1 MKWYQFIGTTFSAL
15 AGKREVAMYADD
27 DLQHWGRLGVRGALP
42 EMGDDTPI
50 TQGAGRSGD
59 RILSGEPFADKLQ
72 IDLLLTIC
80 TVVSQLLSSGVF
92 QRRYSS

>member
-42 EMGDDTPI
+42 EMGDDTLSPRER
-50 TQGAGRSGD
+50 AGQVIEFCQAS
-59 RILSGEPFADKLQ
+59 P
-72 IDLLLTIC
+72 
-80 TVVSQLLSSGVF
+80 
-92 QRRYSS
+92 